1 MRASLVAP
9 YGVAAALAALLAQ
22 SLQPLAASGRGGPQ
36 SKASLDEVVRRMSQY
51 VLAFGAQASMFV
63 GAEHYTQRVEA
74 GNGRAYDPRRLVSE
88 FAIVKA
94 ENGDDW
100 VGYRDV
106 VEVNEK
112 PVVDRRDRLLR
123 LLTAATLDA
132 PQLKQIVDE
141 SARYNIGPVIR
152 NFNVPTTVL
161 YLLQPGMVGRF
172 SFERKGTKEVEG
184 VETWVLEFKET
195 ARPTVIRT
203 REGHDVAARGR
214 VWVVPGDGTV
224 VRTRLEL
231 RNFADQQKTPPPT
244 PAAPTT
250 SEPPPTSTR
259 SAVGG
264 SQATPTASPTAP
276 PPTPVANRYESLAIV
291 EVSYQLDKRAGAW
304 LPLRM
309 SETYEGAIPT
319 GGGREPFLGRATGLA
334 EYSGFKRFETSA
346 KILVPK

>member
-1 MRASLVAP
+1 
-9 YGVAAALAALLAQ
+9 
-22 SLQPLAASGRGGPQ
+22 
-36 SKASLDEVVRRMSQY
+36 MSQY

-63 GAEHYTQRVEA
+63 GTEHYNQRVE
-74 GNGRAYDPRRLVSE
+74 GEMGRAYDPRRLVSE

-94 ENGDDW
+94 ESGDDW

-123 LLTAATLDA
+123 LLTAASLDA

-141 SARYNIGPVIR
+141 SARYNIGPISR
-152 NFNVPTTVL
+152 NFNVPTSVL
-161 YLLQPGMVGRF
+161 YLLQPGMVTRF
-172 SFERKGTKEVEG
+172 SFEQKGTKEVEG
-184 VETWVLEFKET
+184 VQTWVLEFKET

-203 REGHDVAARGR
+203 PKGRDVPARGR

-231 RNFADQQKTPPPT
+231 RNFADEQKAPPPA

-250 SEPPPTSTR
+250 SEPPPTGTR

-264 SQATPTASPTAP
+264 SQVTPNAAPTTP
-276 PPTPVANRYESLAIV
+276 PPTPVSNRYESLAVV
-291 EVSYQLDKRAGAW
+291 EVSYRLDKRAGAW

-309 SETYEGAIPT
+309 SETYEGAMPT
-319 GGGREPFLGRATGLA
+319 SGGREPFLGRATGLA
-334 EYSGFKRFETSA
+334 EYSDFKRFETSA
-346 KILVPK
+346 KIVVPK